1 MKLSP
6 ILELWDKNVE
16 SEYISIGRVVAA
28 KRRCGYG
35 SKILKLGLR
44 AAEEYF
50 GKGQIY
56 LEAQTYVKTLY
67 EKCGFK
73 QISTEF
79 LLYGI
84 PHIKMLYIKN

>member
-1 MKLSP
+1 MAYLR
-6 ILELWDKNVE
+6 IMDKNVE

-56 LEAQTYVKTLY
+56 LEAQTYAKTLY

-79 LLYGI
+79 LLDGI